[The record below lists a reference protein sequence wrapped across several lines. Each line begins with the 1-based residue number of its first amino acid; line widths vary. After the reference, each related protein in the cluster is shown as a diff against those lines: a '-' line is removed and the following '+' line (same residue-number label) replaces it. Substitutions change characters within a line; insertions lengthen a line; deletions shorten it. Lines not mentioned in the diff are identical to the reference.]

1 MIFAASRSSV
11 PHPILFLL
19 YVGKVMNHYKGF
31 AGAVKSVQCS
41 PEGTSGEELVAAC
54 GLDRYLR
61 VYSVNPPKL
70 KHQVC
75 KILLTLLILN
85 FVHVNDC

>member
-1 MIFAASRSSV
+1 
-11 PHPILFLL
+11 
-19 YVGKVMNHYKGF
+19 MNHYKGF

-61 VYSVNPPKL
+61 IYSVNPPKL

-75 KILLTLLILN
+75 KIHLTLLILN
-85 FVHVNDC
+85 FVHVNDVSLVPRPSSSFSVLLEPTCWE

>member
-1 MIFAASRSSV
+1 MSTFALR
-11 PHPILFLL
+11 
-19 YVGKVMNHYKGF
+19 VGKVLNHYKGF

-41 PEGTSGEELVAAC
+41 PKVTGGEELVAAC

-70 KHQVC
+70 KHQVR
-75 KILLTLLILN
+75 KSYYTI
-85 FVHVNDC
+85 DYY